1 MPKPLGDPSRPLLA
15 VFGEAGWLLVPFLGP
30 FGLTLCWSAGAPPWV
45 TGASQPAGPL
55 QLGTQSSD
63 TASELPGTAAH
74 RQRLVL
80 TADLT
85 IVSGKRVIFIEGLN
99 RGDHFFTQLSI
110 HPGSI
115 IELVVVQNLDFN
127 GHPVHRS
134 SRGYCYENC
143 IPCTR
148 TYRR

>member
-15 VFGEAGWLLVPFLGP
+15 VFDESGWLLVVFP

-45 TGASQPAGPL
+45 TGASQPAAPL
-55 QLGTQSSD
+55 QLGTQSSH
-63 TASELPGTAAH
+63 TASELPGIAAY

-85 IVSGKRVIFIEGLN
+85 IVSGKRVIFMEGLN

-127 GHPVHRS
+127 GHPVYRS

-143 IPCTR
+143 IPRTR
-148 TYRR
+148 THRR